1 MAEQAIRVGWWAA
14 LLFATALPGAQAQLT
29 PADAGTQGT
38 ASPSPGRIGMTA
50 SRPRWPPCT

>member
-38 ASPSPGRIGMTA
+38 ASSSPGDGSA
-50 SRPRWPPCT
+50 

>member
-14 LLFATALPGAQAQLT
+14 LLLATALPGAQAQLT

-38 ASPSPGRIGMTA
+38 ASSSPGDGSA
-50 SRPRWPPCT
+50 